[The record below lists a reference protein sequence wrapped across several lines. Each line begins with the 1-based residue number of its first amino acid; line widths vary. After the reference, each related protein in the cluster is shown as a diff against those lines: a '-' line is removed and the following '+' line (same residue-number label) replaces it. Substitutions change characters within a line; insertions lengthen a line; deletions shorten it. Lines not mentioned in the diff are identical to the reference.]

1 MPIDTTP
8 SQVATS
14 ALQAIPFG
22 SLIGGPLNA
31 CIEAQALA
39 AKTTWTFI
47 QQVGLN
53 EDPQTKE
60 KKAINVVFQYQKGNE
75 MANLVVPL
83 LTIVPIPYIAIDTI
97 DINFKANISASSSSV
112 QEDTSSQEFGG
123 EASAHMEF
131 GFGMFKVS
139 ADFKANYSSKKDSKA
154 TQDSKYSVEYTMDVA
169 VHAGQDSMPAG
180 LAQVLGILQQSIT
193 SGTPGGKIAA
203 SVTTVALNPA
213 STTDSDKI
221 GTVGATVSDGQNLL
235 LKGADAPVIKFE
247 LQNSPAGL
255 TIDASPAKGTVAQGV
270 SPSATAVSVQ
280 PDSDGLASVRVKAD
294 TPFTGNAVLRISATI
309 GNQVRTVDVA
319 INKATA

>member
-60 KKAINVVFQYQKGNE
+60 RKAINVVFQYQKGNE

-112 QEDTSSQEFGG
+112 QEDSSSQEFGA
-123 EASAHMEF
+123 EAQAHVEF

-154 TQDSKYSVEYTMDVA
+154 TQESKYSVEYTMDVA

-180 LAQVLGILQQSIT
+180 LATVLGILQQSIT
-193 SGTPGGKIAA
+193 SGTPGGKLTPSAT
-203 SVTTVALNPA
+203 SVTLNPA
-213 STTDSDKI
+213 GSATDRTATI
-221 GTVGATVSDGQNLL
+221 GATAMDSQNLL
-235 LKGADAPVIKFE
+235 LKGSTVVPIEFE
-247 LQNSPAGL
+247 VKGAGL
-255 TIDASPAKGTVAQGV
+255 AIDASPIKGTVTQG
-270 SPSATAVSVQ
+270 STPSATKISVT
-280 PDSDGLASVRVKAD
+280 PADDGTASVKVTAD
-294 TPFTGNAVLRISATI
+294 ATAFTASGSVTISATI
-309 GNQVRTVDVA
+309 NGQKQSVDVA
-319 INKATA
+319 VNKA

>member
-8 SQVATS
+8 SSVATS

-112 QEDTSSQEFGG
+112 QEDTSSTEFGG

-131 GFGMFKVS
+131 GWGMFKVS

-154 TQDSKYSVEYTMDVA
+154 TQESKYSVEYTMDVS

-180 LAQVLGILQQSIT
+180 LAAVLGILQQSIT
-193 SGTPGGKIAA
+193 SGTPGGRLTASA
-203 SVTTVALNPA
+203 TSVTLNPA
-213 STTDSDKI
+213 SAQAADKQATI
-221 GTVGATVSDGQNLL
+221 GATLVDSQNLT
-235 LKGADAPVIKFE
+235 LKGAGAPAMTFT
-247 LQNSPAGL
+247 LTGAGL
-255 TIDASPAKGTVAQGV
+255 SVEGTPVKGKISGTATPTAISITPDDSGYASA
-270 SPSATAVSVQ
+270 
-280 PDSDGLASVRVKAD
+280 LIKAD
-294 TPFTGNAVLRISATI
+294 PTAFTADGKLTISATI
-309 GNQVRTVDVA
+309 DGQQRSVDVTIA
-319 INKATA
+319 KGS

>member
-14 ALQAIPFG
+14 ALQAIPFS

-47 QQVGLN
+47 QQVGLD
-53 EDPQTKE
+53 EDPQTKQR
-60 KKAINVVFQYQKGNE
+60 KAINVVFQYQKGNE

-112 QEDTSSQEFGG
+112 QEDSSSTEFGG

-131 GFGMFKVS
+131 GWGMFKVS

-154 TQDSKYSVEYTMDVA
+154 TQDSKYSVEYTMDVS

-180 LAQVLGILQQSIT
+180 LATVLGILRESIT
-193 SGTPGGKIAA
+193 SGTPGGKLNPSAT
-203 SVTTVALNPA
+203 SVTLNPA
-213 STTDSDKI
+213 GQAASDKTATI
-221 GTVGATVSDGQNLL
+221 GASVMNGQNLM
-235 LKGADAPVIKFE
+235 LKGADAPAISFEIKG
-247 LQNSPAGL
+247 SAAGL
-255 TIDASPAKGTVAQGV
+255 AINATPVRGAVATGTQ
-270 SPSATAVSVQ
+270 PSNTKITVQ
-280 PDSDGLASVRVKAD
+280 PGDDGIASINLQAD
-294 TPFTGNAVLRISATI
+294 PAFVANATLTISATVD
-309 GNQVRTVDVA
+309 GQLRSVDVNVVKGA
-319 INKATA
+319 

>member
-1 MPIDTTP
+1 MAIDTTP
-8 SQVATS
+8 SSVATS

-53 EDPQTKE
+53 EDPQTKQRT
-60 KKAINVVFQYQKGNE
+60 AINVVFQYQKGSE

-112 QEDTSSQEFGG
+112 QEDTSSTSYGGEVAAHAEFGW
-123 EASAHMEF
+123 
-131 GFGMFKVS
+131 GMFKVS

-154 TQDSKYSVEYTMDVA
+154 TQESKYSVEYTMDVS

-180 LAQVLGILQQSIT
+180 LATVLGILRESIT
-193 SGTPGGKIAA
+193 SGTPGGKLTA
-203 SVTTVALNPA
+203 SVTSVALDPANAANASATVGASASNGQNLALKGAQAPPIKFSVPA
-213 STTDSDKI
+213 STNVKLAA
-221 GTVGATVSDGQNLL
+221 GT
-235 LKGADAPVIKFE
+235 
-247 LQNSPAGL
+247 
-255 TIDASPAKGTVAQGV
+255 KGTPQQGG
-270 SPSATAVSVQ
+270 SDTDITVQ
-280 PDSDGLASVRVKAD
+280 PDADGIANVTVTAQTGFNKA
-294 TPFTGNAVLRISATI
+294 TSLTISATVE
-309 GNQVRTVDVA
+309 GGQPTSVVVA
-319 INKATA
+319 VNPPA